1 MKEILRRAEKLL
13 ASSDVVEFNIDK
25 GRTVYINIVE
35 EDGKRIISAIEVSD
49 NVREYPEIEYYLFNN
64 IKL

>member
-1 MKEILRRAEKLL
+1 MKEILKRAEKLL

-49 NVREYPEIEYYLFNN
+49 NVREYPDIEYYLFNN

>member
-25 GRTVYINIVE
+25 GRTVYINIVVE
-35 EDGKRIISAIEVSD
+35 NGKRIISAIEVSD
-49 NVREYPEIEYYLFNN
+49 DVREYPEIEDYLFDN

>member
-49 NVREYPEIEYYLFNN
+49 DVREYPEIEDCLFNN

>member
-25 GRTVYINIVE
+25 GRTVYINAVE
-35 EDGKRIISAIEVSD
+35 ENGKRIISAIEVSD
-49 NVREYPEIEYYLFNN
+49 DVREYPEIEDYLFDN

>member
-25 GRTVYINIVE
+25 GRTVYINAVGE
-35 EDGKRIISAIEVSD
+35 NGKRIISAIEVSD
-49 NVREYPEIEYYLFNN
+49 DVREYPEIEDYLFDN

>member
-25 GRTVYINIVE
+25 GRTVYINAVE
-35 EDGKRIISAIEVSD
+35 YNGKRIISAIEVSD
-49 NVREYPEIEYYLFNN
+49 DVREYPEIEDYLFNN